1 MYVEFGLLA
10 NVFDTYV
17 YFLGQFLGWLHKK
30 RDTIITAKIIHKN
43 SERFNKYCTPNNA
56 FPA

>member
-30 RDTIITAKIIHKN
+30 RVSIITAQIIHKN
-43 SERFNKYCTPNNA
+43 SEKLKYCTRYNA

>member
-30 RDTIITAKIIHKN
+30 RDIGYHSKDN
-43 SERFNKYCTPNNA
+43 P
-56 FPA
+56 

>member
-30 RDTIITAKIIHKN
+30 RVSIITAQIIHKN
-43 SERFNKYCTPNNA
+43 SERLKYCTRYNA